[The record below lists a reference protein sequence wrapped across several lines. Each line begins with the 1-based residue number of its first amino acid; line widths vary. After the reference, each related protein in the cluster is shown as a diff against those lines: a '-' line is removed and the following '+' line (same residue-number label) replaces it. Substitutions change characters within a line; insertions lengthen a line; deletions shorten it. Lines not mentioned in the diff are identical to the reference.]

1 MLAKSCKTALSQHL
15 FLLCAIQ
22 HSLQFFIGHLH
33 IYRNTIDGLFHLHS
47 YFLSINIFLR
57 QRMQHPEGI
66 PKESRRNPERIP
78 NGSRRNPEWIPKESR
93 RKRSSILF
101 HKKIAHLH

>member
-22 HSLQFFIGHLH
+22 HSLHFFIGHLH

-47 YFLSINIFLR
+47 YFCQLTYF
-57 QRMQHPEGI
+57 
-66 PKESRRNPERIP
+66 
-78 NGSRRNPEWIPKESR
+78 
-93 RKRSSILF
+93 
-101 HKKIAHLH
+101 